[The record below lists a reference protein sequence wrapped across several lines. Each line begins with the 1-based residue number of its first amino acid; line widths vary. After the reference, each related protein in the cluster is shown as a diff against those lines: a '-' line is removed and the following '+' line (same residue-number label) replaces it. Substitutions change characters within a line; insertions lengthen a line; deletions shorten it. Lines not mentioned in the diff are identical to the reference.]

1 MDKIKIKA
9 PATVANLSCGYDIL
23 GLCID
28 GLYDEIEISKISEKK
43 VIIDVLDSQ
52 YSNIPINP
60 HENTGGVPAI
70 LIQKKL
76 KLDYGFRLKIKK
88 GIPLCGGLG
97 SSAATAAGV
106 VFGINQLLGNVLS
119 LNEMIEY
126 ALEGEKLSS
135 DTPHADNIAPCIMGG
150 LVLIKSTYPLD
161 LIKLPVGPFFLAIIH
176 PDIIINTK
184 TARKILPE
192 MIELKSAVKQ
202 WGNISALTYGFT
214 INDLD
219 IIKSSMKDFIIEPV
233 RSKLI
238 TGFSDIQNAA
248 LKNGAIG
255 SSISGSGPSIF
266 ALCENK
272 EIAESV
278 FAGMK
283 EVAGKSK
290 IAFEGYISSINH
302 SGSEIVK

>member
-28 GLYDEIEISKISEKK
+28 ELYDEIEISKISEKK

-76 KLDYGFRLKIKK
+76 KLDYGFRIKIKK

-135 DTPHADNIAPCIMGG
+135 DSPHADNIAPCIMGG

-214 INDLD
+214 VNDLD
-219 IIKSSMKDFIIEPV
+219 IIKSSMKDFIIEPL

-278 FAGMK
+278 LAGMK

-302 SGSEIVK
+302 SGSEIVE